1 MRRQLTHFSI
11 FFILF
16 CLTIP
21 YHCSSFSAFIASFGP
36 IAFLLLL
43 FYTHHYLLVS
53 FLCVFCM
60 LPRRDPATILLS
72 IFTSLF
78 GFFRSSMCISLFIF
92 IIIAGRFTLPFSFC
106 SPFLFILL
114 SFLRLAYIVYQL
126 RLFSLLQ
133 YYSQRFL
140 FLFFFLGPS
149 GLTLTFWHCFESHK
163 KYSISPFSV

>member
-60 LPRRDPATILLS
+60 LPWRDPATILLS

-78 GFFRSSMCISLFIF
+78 GFFSLFYVYKF
-92 IIIAGRFTLPFSFC
+92 IHFYYHRWAIYFAFFVLFALPLHTVVLSTSCLYSLPVASVFTFAILLPTLPFSF
-106 SPFLFILL
+106 
-114 SFLRLAYIVYQL
+114 
-126 RLFSLLQ
+126 LFSWPFWAHINILA
-133 YYSQRFL
+133 L
-140 FLFFFLGPS
+140 F
-149 GLTLTFWHCFESHK
+149 
-163 KYSISPFSV
+163 